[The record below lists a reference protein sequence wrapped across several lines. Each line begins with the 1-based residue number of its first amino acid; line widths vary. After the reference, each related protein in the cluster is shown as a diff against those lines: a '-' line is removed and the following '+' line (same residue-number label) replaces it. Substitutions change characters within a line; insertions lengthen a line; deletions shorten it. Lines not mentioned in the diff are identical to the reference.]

1 MRFNKK
7 KILITLGVLLVLFVA
22 TLSTFYYFR
31 DEILKVT
38 LEKVAA
44 KMERDFDSKFTI
56 KTATFDGISA
66 VNLTDV
72 VLAPKHADTLFR
84 IQKMK
89 TSISFWHLLIGDVQ
103 LGTLEI
109 QNGLVQLIKKGNVR
123 NFDAFLKK
131 NKTQEVTDEKR
142 DYAALAK
149 RIIFRLLNLV
159 PSDMDIKNLVF
170 KLDDNGK
177 KATIDI
183 KKLDLDGG
191 DLESVIHVKT
201 NTFAQRWRIAGEA
214 DPRDRTA
221 DIQFFNMDKGPIKV
235 PYLDERFHILSSFDS
250 IRLNVEN

>member
-7 KILITLGVLLVLFVA
+7 KIGITLGVLLLLFVA
-22 TLSTFYYFR
+22 ALSTFYYFR
-31 DEILKVT
+31 DEILKLT
-38 LEKVAA
+38 LEKVAV

-56 KTATFDGISA
+56 KTASFDGISA
-66 VNLTDV
+66 VSLTDV
-72 VLAPKHADTLFR
+72 VLAPQQADTLFR

-109 QNGLVQLIKKGNVR
+109 ENGLVQLTKKGKVR

-131 NKTQEVTDEKR
+131 NKNQEVSTTDKR

-170 KLDDNGK
+170 
-177 KATIDI
+177 
-183 KKLDLDGG
+183 
-191 DLESVIHVKT
+191 
-201 NTFAQRWRIAGEA
+201 
-214 DPRDRTA
+214 
-221 DIQFFNMDKGPIKV
+221 
-235 PYLDERFHILSSFDS
+235 
-250 IRLNVEN
+250 